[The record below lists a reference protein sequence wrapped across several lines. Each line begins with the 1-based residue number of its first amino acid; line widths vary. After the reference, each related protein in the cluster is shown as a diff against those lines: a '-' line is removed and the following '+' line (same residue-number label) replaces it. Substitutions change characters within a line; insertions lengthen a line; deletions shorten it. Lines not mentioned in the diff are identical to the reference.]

1 MNTFKRILLAFMA
14 IPVVFSGCSQ
24 FDSEVSLRELS
35 FEIGSDIVWNAE
47 YMAYTLRLSLKEG
60 SDGDYLFSY
69 SIDGDALIKL
79 LSTGGGTVES
89 GRELSLEGSKPAIY
103 ILPGLASDKE
113 HTLSMEFTKD
123 GVSRSYSVK
132 LPDTSQNGIGIR
144 IDTDEALD
152 FSRVILTNLMG
163 PSVTTYNVTFY
174 LDGELLTGIK
184 YMSNTFEGTMD
195 VDFARSESYTF
206 EMPYL
211 VAGEHILKVDVRSSR
226 GSETTRLAFTEPQ
239 RRNTALTFAYN
250 QYSGK
255 LTLESAFN
263 PLNTAFDVTVDIT
276 VKGAVTYRH
285 KQFFGIAD
293 PETEYFTKT
302 GEANARIT
310 PGIVA
315 TQLDGGVLKQLMDG
329 IFAYTRTDAS
339 NAIGNGNSR
348 TLHADITSVSL
359 KFTVHSVGLYAG
371 ETVVTISPSSSTTF
385 AIPYTYTGN
394 TWNHD
399 KGYVLRITPS
409 FTVNGKTA
417 ASIRVL

>member
-1 MNTFKRILLAFMA
+1 MNTFKRILLALA
-14 IPVVFSGCSQ
+14 AAPAVLAGCSQ
-24 FDSEVSLRELS
+24 FDSEVTLRELG

-89 GRELSLEGSKPAIY
+89 GRELALDGTKPAVY

-113 HTLSMEFTKD
+113 HTLSMEFSKD

-226 GSETTRLAFTEPQ
+226 GSETTRLSFTEPQ

-255 LTLESAFN
+255 ITLESAFN
-263 PLNTAFDVTVDIT
+263 PLSTSFDVTVDIT
-276 VKGAVTYRH
+276 VKGEVTYRH
-285 KQFFGIAD
+285 KQFIGVAD
-293 PETEYFTKT
+293 AQTETFTKT
-302 GEANARIT
+302 GEANARVT
-310 PGIVA
+310 PGLVA
-315 TQLDGGVLKQLMDG
+315 TQVDGGALKKLLDDMFS
-329 IFAYTRTDAS
+329 ITRTDAA
-339 NAIGNGNSR
+339 NAIGNGNAR
-348 TLHADITSVSL
+348 TLHTDITSVSL
-359 KFTVHSVGLYAG
+359 KFTVHSLGLYAG
-371 ETVVTISPSSSTTF
+371 ETVVTISPSSSASF
-385 AIPYTYTGN
+385 LIPYTYTGQ

-399 KGYVLRITPS
+399 DGYTLRITPS
-409 FTVNGKTA
+409 YTVNGQTA
-417 ASIRVL
+417 GTVRML